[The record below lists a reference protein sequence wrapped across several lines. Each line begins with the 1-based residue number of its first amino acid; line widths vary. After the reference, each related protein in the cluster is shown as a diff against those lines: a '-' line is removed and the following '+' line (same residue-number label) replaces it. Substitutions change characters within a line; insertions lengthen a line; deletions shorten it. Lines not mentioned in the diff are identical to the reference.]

1 MRLFLIINVTEAGSS
16 ESVLKKLIIE
26 YSWRKRCRCLGNI
39 ESDIRI
45 KTFFRIC
52 LGKETEKVPR
62 NIFGYEV
69 STKLKETFGRYI

>member
-1 MRLFLIINVTEAGSS
+1 MCGMRLFLIINVTEAGSS

-52 LGKETEKVPR
+52 LDDSRRCTLDIR
-62 NIFGYEV
+62 FRYEN
-69 STKLKETFGRYI
+69 